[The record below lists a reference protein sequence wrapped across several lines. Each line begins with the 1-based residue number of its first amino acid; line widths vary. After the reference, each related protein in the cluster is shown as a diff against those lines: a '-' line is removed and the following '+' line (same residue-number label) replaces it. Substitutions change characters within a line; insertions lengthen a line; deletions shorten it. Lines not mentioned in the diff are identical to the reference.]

1 MGTCRQREEESSV
14 LKEFD
19 EIDACIVFVSLI
31 DQSQSHTER
40 GRARET

>member
-31 DQSQSHTER
+31 SVESNIIYY
-40 GRARET
+40 